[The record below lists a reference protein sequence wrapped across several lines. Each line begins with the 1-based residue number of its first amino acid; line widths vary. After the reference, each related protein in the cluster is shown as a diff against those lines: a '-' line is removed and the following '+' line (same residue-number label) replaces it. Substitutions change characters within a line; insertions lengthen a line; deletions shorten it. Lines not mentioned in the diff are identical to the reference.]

1 MIRADY
7 AEPIL
12 ANPAPTGRDLRAF
25 AGERSRNVRREPWVS
40 AGAAPDVLASHSTSQ
55 TQSLRASRMPIAH
68 ADRRAPSPREHSRP
82 WLVLVS
88 APFVAALTLTAVFI
102 VARFAAMVA
111 KTL

>member
-1 MIRADY
+1 MIRADT

-12 ANPAPTGRDLRAF
+12 ANPAPTGRDFRSF
-25 AGERSRNVRREPWVS
+25 VSERSRTVRREPWVS
-40 AGAAPDVLASHSTSQ
+40 AHAAPDMLASHSTSQ
-55 TQSLRASRMPIAH
+55 TQSLRASRTPIGH
-68 ADRRAPSPREHSRP
+68 ADRRSASPREHSRP